1 MSDWIGLIFLVLLIV
16 GALVG
21 LKALSKPRTRTSEEF
36 ERNAAEGTTAMG
48 ASFNALQE
56 LMNPE
61 AAKAKEVI
69 TQMKEGRYQKKKREG
84 KSGGEAAEV
93 EAGDGGQETVRQE
106 TEDRRSETGS
116 LTE

>member
-1 MSDWIGLIFLVLLIV
+1 MSDWIGLGFFVLLIIGV
-16 GALVG
+16 IFG
-21 LKALSKPRTRTSEEF
+21 LKALSKPRPRTPEEF

-84 KSGGEAAEV
+84 KADATDEVGESGDSSDPRLEK
-93 EAGDGGQETVRQE
+93 
-106 TEDRRSETGS
+106 
-116 LTE
+116 